1 MLSSFDDEFFYRIGF
16 TVYDTNRLLLSIKLQ
31 FLLRGINLKKQYT
44 YCFENISLVIKA
56 ATRIWKKN
64 FKSLYTL
71 Q

>member
-1 MLSSFDDEFFYRIGF
+1 MLSSFDDEFFYQIGF

>member
-1 MLSSFDDEFFYRIGF
+1 MLSSFDDEFFYQIGF
-16 TVYDTNRLLLSIKLQ
+16 TVYGTNRLLLSIKLQ